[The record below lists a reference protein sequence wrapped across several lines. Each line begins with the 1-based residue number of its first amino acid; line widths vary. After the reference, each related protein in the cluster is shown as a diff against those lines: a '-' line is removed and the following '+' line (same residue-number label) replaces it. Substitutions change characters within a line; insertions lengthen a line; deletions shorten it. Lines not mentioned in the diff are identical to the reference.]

1 VEGETLG
8 FDAEG
13 EGGEVDIEEIELF
26 ESVLLLVGVLLR
38 EYDPPVP
45 ELPLPLPPP
54 PNPPK
59 LLLKSPCLDRRFA
72 ELLTAAASSA
82 ASNA

>member
-54 PNPPK
+54 NPPK
-59 LLLKSPCLDRRFA
+59 LLLKSPCLERRFA